1 MPFPVVF
8 QELLQDPA
16 GREVGTIGFDPERLT
31 IVREHEYGRTDDPL
45 LQLFKRHIAFR
56 GPAERHVL
64 LGEIE
69 ERTCNLREP
78 FNEPSVEVRKS
89 RKDLNLLLLPG
100 LWPFRYRSYLDR
112 IHCDLV
118 VRYDQSEVL
127 DLLPLELAL
136 LRLEVQLVFPESFQ
150 DNPGDPTE
158 FLPGFREHKDVVHV
172 NTDNSLP
179 YQVRE
184 DVVHHRLER
193 RRTVCESEEHHKRLE
208 QSPVRPECGFPLV
221 ALLDP
226 DIVVSPPDVQ
236 LSEVPGT
243 LESLN

>member
-1 MPFPVVF
+1 MISP
-8 QELLQDPA
+8 
-16 GREVGTIGFDPERLT
+16 
-31 IVREHEYGRTDDPL
+31 
-45 LQLFKRHIAFR
+45 
-56 GPAERHVL
+56 
-64 LGEIE
+64 
-69 ERTCNLREP
+69 
-78 FNEPSVEVRKS
+78 
-89 RKDLNLLLLPG
+89 
-100 LWPFRYRSYLDR
+100 RYS
-112 IHCDLV
+112 IC
-118 VRYDQSEVL
+118 S
-127 DLLPLELAL
+127 PLELAL

-158 FLPGFREHKDVVHV
+158 LLPGFREHKDVVHV

-193 RRTVCESEEHHKRLE
+193 RRTVCESEEHHKRFK
-208 QSPVRPECGFPLV
+208 QSPVCLERGFPLV

-236 LSEVPGT
+236 FSEVPGT